1 MITFDEV
8 SKVYPD
14 GTVAVDKLTITAP
27 NGKITVLVGPSGCGK
42 TTSMRMINRLIE
54 PSSGTI
60 ELDGVDTQ
68 TLDRVA
74 LRRRIGYVIQNAGLF
89 PHRTVVDNVAALPR
103 LLGGGKKET
112 RSAAMELLERVG
124 LDAKFAGRYPW
135 QLSGGQQQRV
145 GVARALATDPPFLLM
160 DEPFSAVDPIVRNQL
175 QDEFLRLQADI
186 SKTIVM
192 VTHDI
197 DEALKLGD
205 QVAVLREG
213 GTLAQSATPADLLA
227 APKDAFVA
235 DFVGSARG
243 YRALGF
249 HSCDD
254 LLQLADEPTI
264 TVGQQVSTIP
274 ASNGRWI
281 LVVDAANAPI
291 GWVDTANV
299 AGDYVEERDV
309 NLSAT
314 SARRGE
320 PLRDLLNS
328 ALSSPSGRCVVT
340 DESGALLGTATDHDV
355 IDAIRRAKDARS
367 PAGRSEATGEST
379 PAGDGTSMNWISS
392 NLDRILDLTISH
404 VWLTLVPTIIG
415 LVLALPLGWWAHR
428 SGRGYAAI
436 VGTAGLL
443 YTIPSLALF
452 IILPVILGT
461 KILDPINIV
470 VALTLYTLALLVRVV
485 ADGLSSVPHDTVAAA
500 EAMGYRGWQRLLLV
514 ELPVAVPVIAAGL
527 RVAVVSNVSIVT
539 MAALLGIP
547 QLGSLFTQG
556 FQLRLYVPLVTG
568 VVLCVVLAVI
578 FDGLIIWLNKLATPW
593 RQRTVTS

>member
-1 MITFDEV
+1 MITFDNV

-14 GTVAVDKLTITAP
+14 GTVAVDNLTITAP
-27 NGKITVLVGPSGCGK
+27 NGKITTLVGPSGCGK

-68 TLDRVA
+68 SLDRVA

-124 LDAKFAGRYPW
+124 LDEKFARRYPW

-160 DEPFSAVDPIVRNQL
+160 DEPFSAVDPIVRSQL

-205 QVAVLREG
+205 QVVVLREG
-213 GTLAQSATPADLLA
+213 GTLAQASTPAELLA
-227 APKDAFVA
+227 APRDAFVA

-249 HSCDD
+249 HISDD
-254 LLQLADEPTI
+254 LLKLNDEPTI
-264 TVGQQVSTIP
+264 TVGQTYLGASDVSWTVGP
-274 ASNGRWI
+274 CGRRKQRTDR
-281 LVVDAANAPI
+281 L
-291 GWVDTANV
+291 GRHR
-299 AGDYVEERDV
+299 EC
-309 NLSAT
+309 
-314 SARRGE
+314 ARRLCAGQRRQ
-320 PLRDLLNS
+320 PVRHD
-328 ALSSPSGRCVVT
+328 
-340 DESGALLGTATDHDV
+340 GA
-355 IDAIRRAKDARS
+355 
-367 PAGRSEATGEST
+367 AGRSAARHAQLGAVEPERTLCGHRRVGRAARDRHRPRRHRRDQARQGCE
-379 PAGDGTSMNWISS
+379 GGGMNWISS
-392 NLDRILDLTISH
+392 NIDRIVTLTFSH
-404 VWLTLVPTIIG
+404 IWLTLAPTVLG
-415 LVLALPLGWWAHR
+415 LLIALPLGWWAHR
-428 SGRGYAAI
+428 WGRGYAAI

-500 EAMGYRGWQRLLLV
+500 EAMGYRNWQRLLLV

-556 FQLRLYVPLVTG
+556 FQLRLYVPLITG

-578 FDGLIIWLNKLATPW
+578 FDGLIIWLNKLLTPW